1 MDSDKKDI
9 TITLPFDV
17 AVAALSA
24 IEASK
29 DRVDPERTEYR
40 QKLYDAQRIFIQEM
54 EVD

>member
-1 MDSDKKDI
+1 MDNEKEDI
-9 TITLPFDV
+9 TVTLPFDV

-40 QKLYDAQRIFIQEM
+40 QKLYDAQKIFMKEM